1 MRRLASVLC
10 VLAGLA
16 LALPSS
22 ILAADVGGVKVPD
35 TMTADGNM
43 LKLNGAGI
51 RKKAIFKVYVAGL
64 YVENP
69 SKDASALLSS
79 SEAKQMHL
87 WMLRDIKGANVSG
100 AIADGFQLNSKAAL
114 PQLQPRLDQLAK
126 MIPDM
131 KEGDQMS
138 LTFVPDKGTVV
149 NVRGTDVGTIEGR
162 DFADALFAV
171 WLGPNPVQ
179 DDLKQALLG
188 NAS

>member
-1 MRRLASVLC
+1 MRRLSSVLC

-16 LALPSS
+16 LALPGSVF
-22 ILAADVGGVKVPD
+22 AADVAGVKVPD
-35 TMTADGNM
+35 TQTADGKT

-64 YVENP
+64 YVEDP
-69 SKDASALLSS
+69 SKDASTLLSS
-79 SEAKQMHL
+79 SQSKQMHM
-87 WMLRDIKGANVSG
+87 WMLRDVKGANVSG

-126 MIPDM
+126 MIPDL
-131 KEGDQMS
+131 KEGDQLS
-138 LTFVPDKGTVV
+138 LTFVPDKGTIV

-171 WLGPNPVQ
+171 WLGPSPVQ